1 MIIKMELETPDFGSS
16 HSANCATK
24 AARFLLS
31 SGSEEGKI
39 RWEKEEL
46 LPFFAPDKSKIKTA

>member
-1 MIIKMELETPDFGSS
+1 MISKMELETADFGSS

-24 AARFLLS
+24 AAQFLLS

-39 RWEKEEL
+39 R
-46 LPFFAPDKSKIKTA
+46 